1 MIDVAIKYIVCN
13 VQLTRLHEY
22 ASFGGGSS
30 LNTEFGP
37 DVVEGGI
44 EPDPVP
50 ISKIDLVIE
59 LGSDISENGA
69 LPDGTTDTDTSIDT
83 NVILGSDIIESGSL
97 PDDTGG
103 SQDTDMDI
111 SVEFGT
117 DVTE

>member
-1 MIDVAIKYIVCN
+1 MWLD
-13 VQLTRLHEY
+13 L
-22 ASFGGGSS
+22 
-30 LNTEFGP
+30 
-37 DVVEGGI
+37 VEGGR

-50 ISKIDLVIE
+50 ILKIDLVIE
-59 LGSDISENGA
+59 LGSDISENGE

-103 SQDTDMDI
+103 SQNTDMDI

>member
-1 MIDVAIKYIVCN
+1 MAIKYIICD

-30 LNTEFGP
+30 LNIEFGP
-37 DVVEGGI
+37 DVIEGGS

-50 ISKIDLVIE
+50 ILKIDLVIE
-59 LGSDISENGA
+59 LGSDI
-69 LPDGTTDTDTSIDT
+69 
-83 NVILGSDIIESGSL
+83 IESGSL
-97 PDDTGG
+97 SDDTGG
-103 SQDTDMDI
+103 SQNTDMDI

>member
-1 MIDVAIKYIVCN
+1 MAIKYIVCN

-22 ASFGGGSS
+22 ASSGGGSS

-37 DVVEGGI
+37 DVVEGGM

-83 NVILGSDIIESGSL
+83 NVVLGSDIIETGSL
-97 PDDTGG
+97 PDDSGG
-103 SQDTDMDI
+103 SQSTDMDI
-111 SVEFGT
+111 YVELGT
-117 DVTE
+117 DMTE